1 MPDRPSRLWKAMT
14 AEQRSAA
21 ADAFWKE
28 DQADIQ
34 MQHMEAIV
42 AIARRMNFR
51 PKSVQALALER
62 KSKMLAQMADVS
74 DSIATRALISYH
86 FQTKRDLMG
95 AFLDAVG
102 ITHEQGMIAEESVPP
117 PPAEKLAAA
126 IKLVRSSFPPADV
139 DLYLRTI
146 SSLDGDTWAGMDEA
160 LSTNNSTTNN

>member
-1 MPDRPSRLWKAMT
+1 MS
-14 AEQRSAA
+14 AEQRLAA
-21 ADAFWKE
+21 ADAFWHE

-62 KSKMLAQMADVS
+62 KSKMLAQMPEVS

-86 FQTKRDLMG
+86 FKVKRDLMG

-102 ITHEQGMIAEESVPP
+102 ITHENGMIAEESVPP
-117 PPAEKLAAA
+117 PPAAKLTAA
-126 IKLVRSSFPPADV
+126 IKQVRTAFPQADV
-139 DLYLRTI
+139 DLYLHTLAT
-146 SSLDGDTWAGMDEA
+146 LDGDTWVGMDEA
-160 LSTNNSTTNN
+160 MAAAG

>member
-1 MPDRPSRLWKAMT
+1 MT

-21 ADAFWKE
+21 AEAFWKE

-51 PKSVQALALER
+51 PKSVQALPLER
-62 KSKMLAQMADVS
+62 KSKMLAQMGEVS

-86 FQTKRDLMG
+86 FTTKRDLMG

-102 ITHEQGMIAEESVPP
+102 IAHDKGMIAEESVAP
-117 PPAEKLAAA
+117 PPADKLAAA
-126 IKLVRSSFPPADV
+126 IKQVRETFPATDV
-139 DLYLRTI
+139 DLYLRTL
-146 SSLDGDTWAGMDEA
+146 SALDGETWAGMDEA
-160 LSTNNSTTNN
+160 LGAGAGN